1 MEEQDTRT
9 REEKFDDLLAS
20 GTIEALIIFI
30 ESQCTV
36 EEVLAVFG
44 KNTTRELEKH
54 FKIKE
59 GFTAFYTRYNKSGQ
73 AKLKA
78 KMHYKAMGGNA
89 ELLKFTGKDNK
100 PIGKEAVSVIELP
113 KNGRIKQNVKSKSN
127 P

>member
-1 MEEQDTRT
+1 MEEQDLRT

-44 KNTTRELEKH
+44 KINTKELEKQ

-59 GFTAFYTRYNKSGQ
+59 GFTAFYNRYNKSGQ

-89 ELLKFTGKDNK
+89 ELLKFTGKDTK
-100 PIGKEAVSVIELP
+100 PIGKDALSVIELP
-113 KNGRIKQNVKSKSN
+113 SNGRIKQTIKPKK
-127 P
+127 

>member
-1 MEEQDTRT
+1 MAAHDLRT
-9 REEKFDDLLAS
+9 SEEKHDDLLAS
-20 GTIEALIIFI
+20 GTIEALITFI

-44 KNTTRELEKH
+44 KINTRELEKH

-59 GFTAFYTRYNKSGQ
+59 GFTAFYNRYNKSGQ

-89 ELLKFTGKDNK
+89 ELLKFTGKDTK
-100 PIGKEAVSVIELP
+100 PIGKDAVSVIELP
-113 KNGRIKQNVKSKSN
+113 SNGRIKQTIKPKK
-127 P
+127 